1 MQKTKQHGDQQRI
14 RYLQRSV
21 WRKVN
26 LPRLTLMKFAFP
38 ITASTANSERSF

>member
-21 WRKVN
+21 WREVN
-26 LPRLTLMKFAFP
+26 LPRFIDADEVCF
-38 ITASTANSERSF
+38 SHNSKHC